1 MSAQST
7 VSKLSKADRKLQKKI
22 AKSQRTLLKHEGIE
36 TSEKTTKVW
45 ITSGGFVQKKPPQ
58 KLIYSSPKIPMCTV
72 ADSTSYVNSC
82 IHVLG
87 FRTSL
92 DMCIE

>member
-7 VSKLSKADRKLQKKI
+7 VSKLSKSDRKLQKKI

-45 ITSGGFVQKKPPQ
+45 ITIGGFVPKKKKQQQKNTKI
-58 KLIYSSPKIPMCTV
+58 KLNLPINFKHLTDTHLSKK
-72 ADSTSYVNSC
+72 
-82 IHVLG
+82 
-87 FRTSL
+87 
-92 DMCIE
+92 

>member
-1 MSAQST
+1 MSAQSA

-45 ITSGGFVQKKPPQ
+45 ITSGGFVQKNP
-58 KLIYSSPKIPMCTV
+58 YSSPKIPMCTV